1 MRWTF
6 FKKGLDSVCGRAY
19 SPPPVA
25 ILKGVVT
32 GEGIGKQRGDA
43 LFEGDS

>member
-1 MRWTF
+1 MRRII
-6 FKKGLDSVCGRAY
+6 FKKALDSVRGRAY

-43 LFEGDS
+43 LLEGDS

>member
-1 MRWTF
+1 MRRIIF
-6 FKKGLDSVCGRAY
+6 NKALDRVCGRAY